1 MPFVDEARCID
12 CGACSRVCP
21 ATQRLPGKDWKEG
34 TYYAMWAKNPAERQ
48 TSSSGGIFG
57 LLADEVLKQNGVVFG
72 TVFSDDYKSVYV
84 TSTEQ
89 VSLEALKKSKY
100 VEGKTGTVFK
110 DVKRCLE
117 QGKNVLYCGTS
128 CQIDGLKNYLK
139 KPYPNLVTCD
149 FLCHGV
155 SAAGLYEKYISD
167 LERAYG
173 KIRWLSFRSKYYG
186 WKSYCIVADL
196 ENGNQYV
203 KTRFQDPYLRMFFEN
218 AGLRENCFTGW
229 NTAMLISQS
238 VTIGAS
244 KTLRRYRIPTRVSL

>member
-1 MPFVDEARCID
+1 MNTLFQKLSVQFLQILNLWQRHTY

-34 TYYAMWAKNPAERQ
+34 TYYAMWAKKPAERQ
-48 TSSSGGIFG
+48 TGSSGGIFG

-117 QGKNVLYCGTS
+117 QGETCPVLWNVLPDRR
-128 CQIDGLKNYLK
+128 I
-139 KPYPNLVTCD
+139 
-149 FLCHGV
+149 
-155 SAAGLYEKYISD
+155 E
-167 LERAYG
+167 E
-173 KIRWLSFRSKYYG
+173 LS
-186 WKSYCIVADL
+186 
-196 ENGNQYV
+196 
-203 KTRFQDPYLRMFFEN
+203 
-218 AGLRENCFTGW
+218 
-229 NTAMLISQS
+229 
-238 VTIGAS
+238 
-244 KTLRRYRIPTRVSL
+244 